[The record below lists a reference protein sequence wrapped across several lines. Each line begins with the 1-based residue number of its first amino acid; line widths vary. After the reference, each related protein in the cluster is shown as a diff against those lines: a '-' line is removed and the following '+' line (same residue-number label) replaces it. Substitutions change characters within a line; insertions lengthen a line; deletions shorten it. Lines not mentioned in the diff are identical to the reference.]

1 MPTPRPASTRRLLSR
16 REVTYFV
23 LRGAAAVGVV
33 LSATV
38 APRGLPAALLCIGCG
53 LLAVLTCVGV
63 NAGGPGEAAGTAPQQ
78 RAYERVR
85 APQGEWP
92 PYPQEQVV
100 EGELVD

>member
-1 MPTPRPASTRRLLSR
+1 MPTPAPAPKRRRLTR

-23 LRGAAAVGVV
+23 LRGAAAAGVV

-38 APRGLPAALLCIGCG
+38 APRGLPAALLCVGCG

-63 NAGGPGEAAGTAPQQ
+63 NAGGPGEQAGTAPQQ
-78 RAYERVR
+78 RAYDRVR

-92 PYPQEQVV
+92 PYPRDQVV
-100 EGELVD
+100 EGELVE